1 MGKPWN
7 FKRNFKKKK
16 KLWLTLGRFIVYN
29 KCRFLAWGFYALLE
43 AIKMQTAAAKSGC
56 CWAGSPA

>member
-1 MGKPWN
+1 M
-7 FKRNFKKKK
+7 
-16 KLWLTLGRFIVYN
+16 LTHKGFIVYN
-29 KCRFLAWGFYALLE
+29 ECRFLAWGFYALLE